1 MSKYYVWL
9 DAGHSKLTSGKRNE
23 KANPK
28 FYEYEFNNDIAVKLK
43 ARLEEHGITVFL
55 TNSTPNGVDI
65 ALTTRANKANIK
77 WNSLGKPSNAIF
89 VSIHGNASTGAWANA
104 RGVEVYHAKNASSK
118 SKKLASLL
126 TNQIYKDVKAIDS
139 GFKQRGVKSSNFTVI
154 YKTNMPSVLI
164 EHGFYDN
171 KEDLLLMQN
180 KRNIFVEA
188 DCKAICDFFG
198 ITYKKQAIKIVE
210 QKPIENNESFLIKV
224 IYKGK
229 EGLNIRQEPNTTSKI
244 MGQVY
249 EGGVYTIVEV
259 KNNWGLLK
267 SYAKNKNGWINLN
280 PKYVEKK

>member
-43 ARLEEHGITVFL
+43 ARLEEHGITVYL

-65 ALTTRANKANIK
+65 ALTTRANTANIK

-154 YKTNMPSVLI
+154 YKANMPSVLI

-171 KEDLLLMQN
+171 KEDLALMQN
-180 KRNIFVEA
+180 HRNVFVEA
-188 DCKAICDFFG
+188 DCKAICKYFG
-198 ITYKKQAIKIVE
+198 ITYKAPTAKKTT
-210 QKPIENNESFLIKV
+210 PSNSFLVKI
-224 IYKGK
+224 IYDGK
-229 EGLNIRQEPNTTSKI
+229 EGLNIRAEANLTSKVV
-244 MGQVY
+244 GQVY
-249 EGGVYTIVEV
+249 EGQVFTIVEV
-259 KNNWGLLK
+259 KNNMYKLK
-267 SYAKNKNGWINLN
+267 SGAGWISANS
-280 PKYVEKK
+280 KYVKKM